1 MFRLTP
7 LIRAVLVQAVALS
20 SITAFG
26 SAAFAADTIKIG
38 VSGPFTGGSSSMGV
52 SMRDGVKMA
61 AEEINAAGGILG
73 RKIELIERDDEAKNE
88 RGVQIAQEL
97 INKEKVAATVG
108 FINTGV
114 ALAAQRFYQEAKIP
128 VMNNV
133 ATGSLVTQQF
143 KDQPENYIFRNAA
156 HDSIQAPMIVEEAI
170 VRRGYKK
177 VAILADS
184 TNYGQLGRADLEAA
198 LQLKG
203 IKAVAVEKF
212 NIKDVDMTA
221 QLLKAKE
228 AGAEAVLT
236 YAIGPELAQIANG
249 MTKLGWKVPMIGSW
263 TLSMANFIDNAGP
276 GGEGARMPQTFIQEP
291 TTPKRQSFIIGY
303 LKKFNPKNA
312 RIDSPVSA
320 AQGYDSVYL
329 LAAAIKQAGSTD
341 GPKIKAALEDLKT
354 PVEGVV
360 TTYNKPFTKDDHEA
374 ITANIPVFGEVKGQR
389 VVYAYENDFKKASEV
404 RVKDVN
410 AKGALPGKK

>member
-1 MFRLTP
+1 MMIPSLK
-7 LIRAVLVQAVALS
+7 LAALS
-20 SITAFG
+20 AMLL
-26 SAAFAADTIKIG
+26 SAGMALAADPIKIG

-52 SMRDGVKMA
+52 SMRDGVRLA
-61 AEEINAAGGILG
+61 TEEINKAGGVLG
-73 RKIELIERDDEAKNE
+73 RKIVLVERDDEAKNE

-108 FINTGV
+108 YINTGV
-114 ALAAQRFYQEAKIP
+114 ALASQRFFQEAKIP

-133 ATGSLVTQQF
+133 ATGSLVTHQF
-143 KDQPENYIFRNAA
+143 DDQSENYIFRNAA

-170 VRRGYKK
+170 TRRGFKK

-184 TNYGQLGRADLEAA
+184 TNYGQLGREDLEKA
-198 LQLKG
+198 LKLKG
-203 IKAVAVEKF
+203 ITPVAVEKF

-236 YAIGPELAQIANG
+236 YGIGPELAQIANG
-249 MTKLGWKVPMIGSW
+249 MTKLGWKVPMVGSW
-263 TLSMANFIDNAGP
+263 TLSMANYIDNAGP

-291 TTPKRQSFIIGY
+291 TTPKRQSFIVAY
-303 LKKFNPKNA
+303 LKEFKPKNS

-341 GPKIKAALEDLKT
+341 GPKVKAALEDLKT
-354 PVEGVV
+354 PVDGVI
-360 TTYNKPFTKDDHEA
+360 TTYNKPFSKTDHEA

-389 VVYAYENDFKKASEV
+389 VVYAYPDDQKKASEV
-404 RVKDVN
+404 RMKDVN
-410 AKGALPGKK
+410 AKGALAPVKK

>member
-1 MFRLTP
+1 MIRLTR
-7 LIRAVLVQAVALS
+7 LAGAL
-20 SITAFG
+20 AFAA
-26 SAAFAADTIKIG
+26 SAGIAFAADPIKIG
-38 VSGPFTGGSSSMGV
+38 VDGPFTGGSSSMGV
-52 SMRDGVKMA
+52 SMRDGVRLA
-61 AEEINAAGGILG
+61 VDEINKAGGVLG
-73 RKIELIERDDEAKNE
+73 RQIQLVERDDEAKNE

-97 INKEKVAATVG
+97 INKEKVVATVG
-108 FINTGV
+108 YINTGV
-114 ALAAQRFYQEAKIP
+114 ALASQRFFQEAKIP

-133 ATGSLVTQQF
+133 ATGSIITHQF
-143 KDQPENYIFRNAA
+143 DDQPDNSIFRNSA
-156 HDSIQAPMIVEEAI
+156 HDSIQAPMVVEEAI
-170 VRRGYKK
+170 TRRGFKK

-184 TNYGQLGRADLEAA
+184 TNYGQLGREDLEKA
-198 LQLKG
+198 LALKS

-236 YAIGPELAQIANG
+236 YGIGPELAQIANG
-249 MTKLGWKVPMIGSW
+249 MTKLGWKVPIVGSW
-263 TLSMANFIDNAGP
+263 TLSMANYIDNAGP

-291 TTPKRQSFIIGY
+291 TTPKRQSFIVSY
-303 LKKFNPKNA
+303 LKTFNPKNS

-320 AQGYDSVYL
+320 AQGYDSIYL

-360 TTYNKPFTKDDHEA
+360 TTYNKPFSKTDHDA
-374 ITANIPVFGEVKGQR
+374 ITANIPVIGEVKGQR
-389 VVYAYENDFKKASEV
+389 VVYAYPEDFQKASQV
-404 RVKDVN
+404 RLKDVN
-410 AKGALPGKK
+410 AKGALTPVKK

>member
-1 MFRLTP
+1 MHIVAKLT
-7 LIRAVLVQAVALS
+7 LSAIAL
-20 SITAFG
+20 AA
-26 SAAFAADTIKIG
+26 SATMALAADPIKIG
-38 VSGPFTGGSSSMGV
+38 VAGPFTGGSSSMGV
-52 SMRDGVKMA
+52 SMRDGVRMA
-61 AEEINAAGGILG
+61 TDEINKAGGVLG
-73 RKIELIERDDEAKNE
+73 RQLLLVERDDEAKNE

-97 INKEKVAATVG
+97 ISKEKVAATVG
-108 FINTGV
+108 YINTGV
-114 ALAAQRFYQEAKIP
+114 ALASQRFYQEAKIP

-133 ATGSLVTQQF
+133 ATGSLVTHQF
-143 KDQPENYIFRNAA
+143 DDQPENYIFRNAA

-170 VRRGYKK
+170 TRRGFKK

-184 TNYGQLGRADLEAA
+184 TNYGQLGRADLEKA
-198 LQLKG
+198 LELKAV
-203 IKAVAVEKF
+203 KAVAVEKF
-212 NIKDVDMTA
+212 NIKDVDMTP

-228 AGAEAVLT
+228 AGAEAILT

-291 TTPKRQSFIIGY
+291 TTPKRQAFIINY
-303 LKKFNPKNA
+303 LKTFNPKNS

-329 LAAAIKQAGSTD
+329 LAAAIKQAGSTE
-341 GPKIKAALEDLKT
+341 GPKIKQALEDLKT

-360 TTYNKPFTKDDHEA
+360 TTYNKPFSAKDHEA

-389 VVYAYENDFKKASEV
+389 VVYAYPEDQKKASEV
-404 RVKDVN
+404 RMKDVN
-410 AKGALPGKK
+410 AKGALVIKK